1 MVESEEME
9 KMKYVWLT
17 WSNSLRS
24 GNTYRAYIN
33 SVDLY
38 CNMVFGKKP
47 VEITQDD
54 LGRLRFSTTLNKFV
68 KPLRDR
74 HIKDSTIKSHLT
86 AVRSFVKAIRREKL
100 FPDLDFTAVVSDA
113 LSSSMLVTR
122 DVEHHEA
129 ISLKELKSM
138 EKWLKEKK
146 FSSNLDQELGA
157 KYAMLIDF
165 MYKTAIRITATM
177 SITWED
183 FTLQNSP
190 YGGDWAIL
198 QVIDKGKKL
207 NKKYLT
213 QKYYYELKELFYN
226 GDDSEEVFGELSP
239 HTLRNYFKEYNKMTG
254 QHFVIHSL
262 KAGAA
267 TSLYAMTKDLLL
279 VRDFCDHESVKTTE
293 AYIHAQKDPHTSGT
307 AILTANYDSS
317 KLNDLSKEDLLMLI
331 HSRPEIEG
339 SVCAVASQL
348 GKI

>member
-1 MVESEEME
+1 MSLDMQ
-9 KMKYVWLT
+9 YAWLT
-17 WSNSLRS
+17 WGNSLRAY
-24 GNTYRAYIN
+24 NTYRSYMASAN
-33 SVDLY
+33 LF
-38 CNMVFGKKP
+38 CRMVFNEEPK
-47 VEITQDD
+47 D
-54 LGRLRFSTTLNKFV
+54 LTEEDLRGLRYSDTLNKFV
-68 KPLRDR
+68 KPLRDKEV
-74 HIKDSTIKSHLT
+74 KDSTIKSHLT
-86 AVRSFVKAIRREKL
+86 AMRSLIRIVRRERI
-100 FPDLDFTAVVSDA
+100 FPDLDFTSITSDA
-113 LSSSMLVTR
+113 LSSNMLSTR

-129 ISLKELKSM
+129 MSLKELSAM
-138 EKWLKEKK
+138 EKWLEEKK

-331 HSRPEIEG
+331 HARPEIEG